1 MFPGSSQVLPTWGSL
16 VKQHHILLN
25 IIVHASLVPRPL
37 PDFIA
42 AMDKNWDKI
51 WEWPG
56 DKVKYMWVYMLP
68 FGRSAE
74 RIYSTSH
81 ENVTNG
87 FVRLANKD

>member
-1 MFPGSSQVLPTWGSL
+1 MVVHGSTCYPC
-16 VKQHHILLN
+16 
-25 IIVHASLVPRPL
+25 PYRPL

-56 DKVKYMWVYMLP
+56 DKVKYMQVYMPL
-68 FGRSAE
+68 RE
-74 RIYSTSH
+74 VLNTYSTSR